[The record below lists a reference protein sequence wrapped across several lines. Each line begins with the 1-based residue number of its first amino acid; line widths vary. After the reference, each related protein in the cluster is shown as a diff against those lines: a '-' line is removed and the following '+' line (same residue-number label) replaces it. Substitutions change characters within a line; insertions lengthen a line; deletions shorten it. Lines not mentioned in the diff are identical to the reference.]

1 MPPPPRK
8 VIYAA
13 LATNLAIAVAKFIA
27 AALTGSSSMLAEGFH
42 SVVDTGNGLLLLYG
56 VRRSARPADSLHP
69 FGHGKELYFWS
80 FVIAVSTFAVGGV
93 LSIWEGIG
101 HIRQPEVSAN
111 LFWSYCILGLSTA
124 LNAYSLIVGLREI
137 QRTRGQSSFWQFVH
151 RSKDPTTYTVV
162 LEDSS
167 DIIGIAI
174 AFCALFFGNRFGIHW
189 LDGLGSIL
197 IGILLVAVAFILAHE
212 SKNLLIGERALQP
225 HIDSIQRA
233 IAGDPAVDAIGEILT
248 MQLGP
253 ESVLVN
259 IELRFKPQGSLRNL
273 ENSIRRIEDCIRAV
287 DPSIRQV
294 FLEASSLESNQR
306 RAS

>member
-13 LATNLAIAVAKFIA
+13 LATNFAIAVGKFIA
-27 AALTGSSSMLAEGFH
+27 AAFTGSSSMLAEGFH

-56 VRRSARPADSLHP
+56 VRRSARPADPLHP

-93 LSIWEGIG
+93 LSIWEGIA
-101 HIRQPEVSAN
+101 HVRHPEVFGN
-111 LFWSYCILGLSTA
+111 LFWNYCVLAISTV
-124 LNAYSLIVGLREI
+124 LNAYSLMVGLREV
-137 QRTRGQSSFWQFVH
+137 QRTRGSSTFWQFVH
-151 RSKDPTTYTVV
+151 RSKDPTAYTVV

-174 AFCALFFGNRFGIHW
+174 AFLALFLGNQFGIHW

-197 IGILLVAVAFILAHE
+197 IGVLLIAVAFILARE

-225 HIDSIQRA
+225 YIDEINRA
-233 IAGDPAVDAIGEILT
+233 VTGDPAVEAVGDILT

-259 IELRFKPQGSLRNL
+259 IEVRFKPQGSLRNL
-273 ENSIRRIEDCIRAV
+273 ENSIRQLQDRIRAV